1 MLGLAITW
9 RDGWLPG
16 NARGTGPRPAACG
29 AARNRILNR
38 GGASSEGGEAHESNG
53 SAVPPWPGPRTG
65 TENGLP
71 GGARLRSGRAGHSH
85 GEPSVARMVG
95 SSRHAHGRVLAA
107 DLSVAGNRG
116 PGSCVRGPPPG
127 GPVRAKSWRC
137 GESDVN
143 SWRLCAGGDR
153 RAKPARKHEARES
166 GYGSSGR
173 EGSEGRSRD
182 ASGMKQGRE
191 ASGATAHGRVRKD
204 PVRVASITSP
214 NRREGQ
220 EP

>member
-1 MLGLAITW
+1 
-9 RDGWLPG
+9 
-16 NARGTGPRPAACG
+16 
-29 AARNRILNR
+29 
-38 GGASSEGGEAHESNG
+38 
-53 SAVPPWPGPRTG
+53 
-65 TENGLP
+65 
-71 GGARLRSGRAGHSH
+71 
-85 GEPSVARMVG
+85 MVG

-153 RAKPARKHEARES
+153 RAKPARKQKARES

-173 EGSEGRSRD
+173 ESSEGTF
-182 ASGMKQGRE
+182 QGRE
-191 ASGATAHGRVRKD
+191 RHETRPRSIGRHGTRSGSQGSGTRREHNEPKPSRGARTLRTAPAGVWRPSPVRHGFRVGSATARGTRCCSVRGSKNLKRGGPPSGND
-204 PVRVASITSP
+204 SVSLARPDR
-214 NRREGQ
+214 
-220 EP
+220 